1 LVTIPTKRPRAAI
14 LASHC
19 MESMQ
24 VDEHYDIITI
34 GSGGGA
40 KVSTPAANLGLKV
53 AMVEH
58 GFDVKTSGEH
68 RSGLGGT
75 CLNRGCIPSKMLIH
89 PADVVTELQEASRF
103 GIQAEFKGIDF
114 SFLVNHTSSSVNKD
128 SDGIWKGYHEN
139 NKLTDT
145 KHLYT
150 GTAKFIG
157 PKILKIEGSKGQE
170 AQGLTGSGQGDKII
184 SADYIFIAAGA
195 EPLVPHIDGL
205 EDTPY
210 LTSTEALRLTE
221 QPKKVM
227 VIGGGYIATELGH
240 MYGGLGSEV
249 HMFAR
254 SELLRAMD
262 KDAKA
267 EFARVFTERYNVHL
281 GIKFEKVSFN
291 KETSMFSMTYTEGG
305 GPSTTMEADQLLLCA
320 GVTAVAGKMGLEHTG
335 VEHSRGFIKVD
346 RHLKTQVPGVFAFG
360 DIAGNYLFRHC
371 ANYEGEYLLEN
382 VIYPLAHAKGLLPA
396 EKVAWLPPAVAA
408 AVEGKGG
415 TVDAFMGALTYDE
428 IEYNDGTTRP
438 QGCGSMPWAVF
449 SNPQVAGV
457 GASEDQLEAQGMKEG
472 VDYVKGLNEYKSSAM
487 GDARMS
493 DNGFA
498 KVLICTKTRAVLG
511 SVIVGYEASTM
522 IHQVVPVFTQGG
534 KLDDLLYM
542 IHIHPA
548 LNEILRNACRK
559 ARNALVEGG
568 FEVPLK
574 LRLK

>member
-1 LVTIPTKRPRAAI
+1 MAGI
-14 LASHC
+14 H
-19 MESMQ
+19 

-34 GSGGGA
+34 GSGGGS

-58 GFDVKTSGEH
+58 GFDVLGEH

-89 PADVVTELQEASRF
+89 PADVATELQEASRF
-103 GIQAEFKGIDF
+103 GIQAEYKGIDF
-114 SFLVNHTSSSVNKD
+114 SFLVNHTSSSINKD

-139 NKLTDT
+139 NKLADT

-150 GTAKFIG
+150 GTAKFVG
-157 PKILKIEGSKGQE
+157 PKTLKIEGSRGQE
-170 AQGLTGSGQGDKII
+170 AQGLAGRGKGDRVI
-184 SADYIFIAAGA
+184 SADYIFIAAGS
-195 EPLVPHIDGL
+195 EPMIPYIEGL
-205 EDTPY
+205 TETPY
-210 LTSTEALRLTE
+210 LTSTEALRLIDL
-221 QPKKVM
+221 PKKVM

-254 SELLRAMD
+254 SVVLRAMD
-262 KDAKA
+262 KDARV
-267 EFARVFTERYNVHL
+267 EFSRVFSERYNVHT
-281 GIKFEKVSFN
+281 GIKFDKVTFDAAT
-291 KETSMFSMTYTEGG
+291 KMFTMTYTQGG
-305 GPSTTMEADQLLLCA
+305 ESKTMEADQLLVCA
-320 GVTAVAGKMGLEHTG
+320 GVTPVGGKLDAGNTG
-335 VEHSRGFIKVD
+335 VSVNGRGFVEVD
-346 RHLKTQVPGVFAFG
+346 ENLRTKVPGIYAFG
-360 DIAGNYLFRHC
+360 DIIGNYLFRHC

-396 EKVAWLPPAVAA
+396 DKVAWLPPHVAA
-408 AVEGKGG
+408 AVEGKGAS
-415 TVDAFMGALTYDE
+415 VDDFIGALTYDA
-428 IEYNDGTTRP
+428 INYNDGNERE
-438 QGCGSMPWAVF
+438 QQCGSMPWAVF

-457 GASEDQLEAQGMKEG
+457 GASEDQLIERGMKEG
-472 VDYVKGLNEYKSSAM
+472 VDYIKGINMYKSSAM

-493 DNGFA
+493 DHGFA
-498 KVLICTKTRAVLG
+498 KVLVSTKDRSILG

-534 KLDDLLYM
+534 KLEDLLYM

-559 ARNALVEGG
+559 ARNALVDGG
-568 FEVPLK
+568 FDVPLK